1 MHFLQRNYDKQK
13 IDRTFDNK
21 KINVILMH
29 FFDAISIEGKLTQ
42 LERAFE
48 KPKIMVLL
56 MSLFDKFF
64 GMLKMKAV

>member
-1 MHFLQRNYDKQK
+1 MHFLQRNYDKQN
-13 IDRTFDNK
+13 RTFDNK
-21 KINVILMH
+21 KIDVILMN

-42 LERAFE
+42 LELAFE
-48 KPKIMVLL
+48 KQKIMFLL